1 MNLTDEL
8 EQVFSYG
15 TLQNEDVQIA
25 NFGRRL
31 VGEPDSL
38 TGYRQTKVAIRNLG
52 VLTNS
57 GERYHL
63 NVEFTGDDS
72 DSVAGTRFEVTRTEL
87 EKADVYEDTAD
98 YKRLSVQL
106 KSGNQAWV
114 YAFVDPR
121 NKDSRS

>member
-31 VGEPDSL
+31 AGEPDSL
-38 TGYRQTKVAIRNLG
+38 PGYRQTKVAIRNLG
-52 VLTNS
+52 VLTS
-57 GERYHL
+57 SDEKYHL

-72 DSVAGTRFEVTRTEL
+72 DSVAGTRFEVTREEL
-87 EKADVYEDTAD
+87 EQADVYEDTAD

-106 KSGNQAWV
+106 KSGKQAWV
-114 YAFVDPR
+114 YAFVDR
-121 NKDSRS
+121 ESRS